1 MWHVADDVLDWVS
14 YYFSFELKNKQ
25 KTNKSAGIIIII
37 VLIIHLLLDRLFDVV
52 GTAEFSSVFN

>member
-14 YYFSFELKNKQ
+14 YYFSFELKK
-25 KTNKSAGIIIII
+25 NKSAGIIIII